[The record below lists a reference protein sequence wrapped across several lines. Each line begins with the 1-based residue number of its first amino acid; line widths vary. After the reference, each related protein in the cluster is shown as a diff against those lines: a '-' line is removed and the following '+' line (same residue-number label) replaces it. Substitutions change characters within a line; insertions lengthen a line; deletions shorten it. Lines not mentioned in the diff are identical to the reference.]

1 MLLSCLLIVDLE
13 GSSDANRVWDKS
25 TDSCEDLSP
34 GAYFITRQ
42 MSPRGLKNFSF
53 ICSRKE

>member
-1 MLLSCLLIVDLE
+1 MLLSCLLIVDVE
-13 GSSDANRVWDKS
+13 GLSDVNSVWDRS
-25 TDSCEDLSP
+25 TDSCEDRSP

-53 ICSRKE
+53 I

>member
-13 GSSDANRVWDKS
+13 GSSDNNSVCDRS
-25 TDSCEDLSP
+25 TDSWEDRSP

-53 ICSRKE
+53 I